1 MWFTELCVDWLPL
14 YDKWRT
20 VSTALVVVEWTIP
33 ILAGLALWQ
42 IYKHWE
48 EKQRLSKA
56 ILISGGITGGLCL
69 IFAIG
74 AMLINDTWLC
84 DFGVERAIDMIGYD
98 IGEAMAIERRG
109 MLIDDALRSL
119 LFVVLGAG
127 LLYGALRVATK
138 WRLAILGGLAILVVV
153 DILPVNLRYMP
164 HDKFVTPKE
173 NKIHPTEANKEIM
186 KDKEPG
192 YRVFNATVSTFND
205 AKTSMFHRSVGGYHG
220 AKMGR
225 YQDVIDYYFEGDQ
238 NYMPILDMLNT
249 KYFIVPKYITNADG
263 EPELDPNGGIEVQE
277 NPYRLGAAWFV
288 QDVKC
293 VDDAKEALEA
303 LGEEDLKTTAVVEAN
318 PPMSQSEGTGSIE
331 LVTYRPNYLRYNYS
345 LEGGSSVAVFS
356 EIYFDKGWQAYIDG
370 KPAKSFR
377 ADYLLRAMVLPE
389 GEHTVEWRFQAPHWT
404 LMSVITL
411 ISSILI
417 ILALVA
423 IVSRSIIMR
432 YGKNR

>member
-1 MWFTELCVDWLPL
+1 
-14 YDKWRT
+14 
-20 VSTALVVVEWTIP
+20 
-33 ILAGLALWQ
+33 
-42 IYKHWE
+42 
-48 EKQRLSKA
+48 
-56 ILISGGITGGLCL
+56 
-69 IFAIG
+69 
-74 AMLINDTWLC
+74 
-84 DFGVERAIDMIGYD
+84 MIGYD

-205 AKTSMFHRSVGGYHG
+205 ATTSMFHRSVGGYHG

-303 LGEEDLKTTAVVEAN
+303 LGRF
-318 PPMSQSEGTGSIE
+318 EG
-331 LVTYRPNYLRYNYS
+331 R
-345 LEGGSSVAVFS
+345 
-356 EIYFDKGWQAYIDG
+356 KW
-370 KPAKSFR
+370 
-377 ADYLLRAMVLPE
+377 
-389 GEHTVEWRFQAPHWT
+389 
-404 LMSVITL
+404 VITPG
-411 ISSILI
+411 IIECGILEECVNAELGQNIATSGADKI
-417 ILALVA
+417 ILVGETLINAVKEGYQTANGDMKKLTVVKTLA
-423 IVSRSIIMR
+423 QAQQLLGQEVQTGDCVLFLNDLPDV
-432 YGKNR
+432 Y